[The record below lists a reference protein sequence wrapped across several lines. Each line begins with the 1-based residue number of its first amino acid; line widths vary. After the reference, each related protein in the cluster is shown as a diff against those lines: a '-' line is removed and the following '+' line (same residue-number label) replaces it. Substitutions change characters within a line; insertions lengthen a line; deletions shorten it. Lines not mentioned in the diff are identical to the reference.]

1 MEVKV
6 GRIYKHFKGD
16 FYLVEGVAT
25 SADDLEECV
34 IYRQLYGDGN
44 LFIRKSSEFLGKV
57 DKDKYPDVEQEYRF
71 EPQDIKSKRLVK
83 S

>member
-57 DKDKYPDVEQEYRF
+57 DNDKYPDVEQEYRF